1 MPAPKNS
8 RGSAGRRPP
17 GKTPPDRDDQ
27 LISMAVDLAETQIA
41 NGTASATVITHFLK
55 LGSEKEKL
63 ERERLRR
70 ENELLNARVESLQ
83 SAKRVEE
90 LYSKALDA
98 MRSYSGQDDY
108 DEEDE
113 YESVLL

>member
-1 MPAPKNS
+1 MAPAKND

-17 GKTPPDRDDQ
+17 GKTPQDREDQ
-27 LISMAVDLAETQIA
+27 LISMAIDLAEKQILK
-41 NGTASATVITHFLK
+41 GTASATVMTHFLK

-70 ENELLNARVESLQ
+70 ENELLKARVESLQ

-90 LYSKALDA
+90 LYSKALEA
-98 MRSYSGQDDY
+98 MRSYAGQEVDY
-108 DEEDE
+108 DEDE
-113 YESVLL
+113 GYDD

>member
-1 MPAPKNS
+1 MASAKND

-17 GKTPPDRDDQ
+17 GKTPQDREDQ
-27 LISMAVDLAETQIA
+27 LISMAIDLAEKQILK
-41 NGTASATVITHFLK
+41 GTASATVMTHFLK

-70 ENELLNARVESLQ
+70 ENELLKARVESLQ

-90 LYSKALDA
+90 LYSKALEA
-98 MRSYSGQDDY
+98 MRSYAGQEVDY
-108 DEEDE
+108 DEDED
-113 YESVLL
+113 YGD

>member
-1 MPAPKNS
+1 MTSAKND

-17 GKTPPDRDDQ
+17 GKTPQDREDQ
-27 LISMAVDLAETQIA
+27 LISMAIDLAEKQILK
-41 NGTASATVITHFLK
+41 GTASATVMTHFLK

-70 ENELLNARVESLQ
+70 ENELLKARVESLQ

-90 LYSKALDA
+90 LYSKALEA
-98 MRSYSGQDDY
+98 MRSYAGQEVDY
-108 DEEDE
+108 DEDE
-113 YESVLL
+113 GYDD

>member
-1 MPAPKNS
+1 MTSAKND

-17 GKTPPDRDDQ
+17 GKTPQDREDQ
-27 LISMAVDLAETQIA
+27 LISMAIDLAEKQILK
-41 NGTASATVITHFLK
+41 GTASATVMTHFLK

-70 ENELLNARVESLQ
+70 ENELLKARVESLQ

-90 LYSKALDA
+90 LYSKALEA
-98 MRSYSGQDDY
+98 MRSYAGQEVDY
-108 DEEDE
+108 DEDED
-113 YESVLL
+113 YDD